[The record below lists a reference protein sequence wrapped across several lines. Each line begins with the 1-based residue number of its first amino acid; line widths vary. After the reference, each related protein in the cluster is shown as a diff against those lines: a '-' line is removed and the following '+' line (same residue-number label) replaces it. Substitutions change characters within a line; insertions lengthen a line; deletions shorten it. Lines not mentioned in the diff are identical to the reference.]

1 MSRATSCMPRR
12 RRPLA
17 LRKWATLGWSHPN
30 ATKHGLSTLPPGDRK
45 STCFRVI
52 DVIGVW
58 RKGINLCLREFFT
71 MMSFLNTTRKARRGL
86 ATNYTPRAC
95 LRPNPRT
102 RPHATRDA
110 DRDHLPLEAAL
121 AVCVNSAVT
130 LRLRPGSPT
139 QTPLTQTS
147 PKRHEAGRMEDR
159 VGG

>member
-58 RKGINLCLREFFT
+58 RNQ
-71 MMSFLNTTRKARRGL
+71 
-86 ATNYTPRAC
+86 P
-95 LRPNPRT
+95 
-102 RPHATRDA
+102 
-110 DRDHLPLEAAL
+110 AL
-121 AVCVNSAVT
+121 A
-130 LRLRPGSPT
+130 
-139 QTPLTQTS
+139 
-147 PKRHEAGRMEDR
+147 
-159 VGG
+159 